1 MCGLSGILSTNKS
14 DRNRLL
20 QIEAATHVLSK
31 RGPDSCG
38 FYKENSIALGH
49 RRLSIIDTSDV
60 ASQPM
65 TDRSGRYT
73 LAFNGEIYNFGV
85 YRKLLQKEG
94 VEFSSKS
101 DTEVLLALYI
111 KYGNECLSKLNGFF
125 SFCVWDKKE
134 KTLFVARDRMGIKPL
149 YWFVDENEFCF
160 SSELKGLMEMNIP
173 KELDRASVFSYIQLN
188 YIPYPNSIYE
198 NVNKLSPG
206 HYILIDTKLDNWQNS
221 IEPIRYYEIPK
232 SSFNTMDLNPSNY
245 ANAQKTLIS
254 LLDESVKKRMVS
266 DVPLGTFLS
275 GGIDSS
281 VISTLAS
288 RHTDNLETFSIGFKD
303 NEFFDETEYAEL
315 VAKKIK
321 SNHHSFKLSTDDF
334 YSNLD
339 EFLDYLDEPFA
350 DSSALNVFILSKE
363 TKKHVTV
370 ALSGDG
376 ADEMFSGYNKHF
388 AEYKVRN
395 LRMKDRLALGSA
407 SILKTLPQN
416 RDGKLGNLNRQI
428 QRFREGVNLSPKERY
443 RRWATFRTEE
453 QANYLI
459 SESKE
464 INEQRLTDLAFIY
477 KKRKDFH
484 LKNIGKNGDFNEV
497 LYTDMQLVLPND
509 MLYKVDIMS
518 MANSLEVRT
527 PFLDTDVVE
536 FAFQIPIEFKIN
548 ADTRK
553 KILKDAFRKMLP
565 EELYHRPKKGFEIPL
580 LDWLRNELRDKLDN
594 EYLQEE
600 FIQQQGIFNFK
611 AIEAT
616 LRTLR
621 SKNPEDSAGTVWN
634 LLIFQHWYKKHMD
647 V

>member
-1 MCGLSGILSTNKS
+1 
-14 DRNRLL
+14 
-20 QIEAATHVLSK
+20 
-31 RGPDSCG
+31 
-38 FYKENSIALGH
+38 
-49 RRLSIIDTSDV
+49 
-60 ASQPM
+60 
-65 TDRSGRYT
+65 
-73 LAFNGEIYNFGV
+73 
-85 YRKLLQKEG
+85 
-94 VEFSSKS
+94 
-101 DTEVLLALYI
+101 
-111 KYGNECLSKLNGFF
+111 
-125 SFCVWDKKE
+125 
-134 KTLFVARDRMGIKPL
+134 
-149 YWFVDENEFCF
+149 
-160 SSELKGLMEMNIP
+160 
-173 KELDRASVFSYIQLN
+173 
-188 YIPYPNSIYE
+188 
-198 NVNKLSPG
+198 
-206 HYILIDTKLDNWQNS
+206 
-221 IEPIRYYEIPK
+221 
-232 SSFNTMDLNPSNY
+232 
-245 ANAQKTLIS
+245 
-254 LLDESVKKRMVS
+254 
-266 DVPLGTFLS
+266 
-275 GGIDSS
+275 
-281 VISTLAS
+281 LAS